1 MASGRKY
8 YFRTINHFVFHIVR
22 FITDWS
28 ICYHYLISFL
38 CFRCAI
44 TTLVDSAAINV
55 EETISVIVSKPPSE
69 VRLEVDG
76 IPTSNM
82 VVNFRDSK
90 SRQVLVWFG
99 IIVGKLNFK
108 SISFIGLSTKL
119 QLNKTEIHSPKLLS
133 LTLLPLLVKP
143 FLWFKTLV
151 QCRNISKV

>member
-8 YFRTINHFVFHIVR
+8 YFRTINHFVFHIVC
-22 FITDWS
+22 FITEDRS
-28 ICYHYLISFL
+28 ICYHYPIYFL

-108 SISFIGLSTKL
+108 SISFIGFSTKL
-119 QLNKTEIHSPKLLS
+119 
-133 LTLLPLLVKP
+133 
-143 FLWFKTLV
+143 
-151 QCRNISKV
+151 